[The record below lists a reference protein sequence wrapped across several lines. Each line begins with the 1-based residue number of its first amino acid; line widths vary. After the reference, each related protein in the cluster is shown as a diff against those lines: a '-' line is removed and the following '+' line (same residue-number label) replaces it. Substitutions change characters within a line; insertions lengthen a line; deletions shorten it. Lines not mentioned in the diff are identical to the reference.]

1 MAKKVA
7 EGVAL
12 GLQYEI
18 YDRTG
23 VVTHTET
30 RSETEVEG
38 SISGGG
44 GYSSGGTGYQAPVS
58 GSIASKTTR
67 FQNIFL
73 SDGEGKEHTIELQ
86 NFLIPCKPDHKLTMF
101 LLTSGGKDTGSYFSA
116 YNHNTRETYDHPKA
130 IRSEMFPTRS
140 FTILLVISFV
150 LLFITMIG
158 EPDSSFLGTLFLSA
172 LGTGLIGIPGWLI
185 GATVGFYR
193 SMLVRKDL
201 AYKNYVTTVGAV

>member
-23 VVTHTET
+23 IVTHTET

-44 GYSSGGTGYQAPVS
+44 GYSASGTGYQSPVS
-58 GSIASKTTR
+58 GRITSKTTR

-73 SDGEGKEHTIELQ
+73 TDDQEKEHTIELQ
-86 NFLIPCKPDHKLTMF
+86 NFLIPCKQDHKLTMF
-101 LLTSGGKDTGSYFSA
+101 LLTSGGSDTGSYFSA
-116 YNHNTRETYDHPKA
+116 YNHNTRESYDHPKA
-130 IRSEMFPTRS
+130 IRSEMFPTKS

-158 EPDSSFLGTLFLSA
+158 EPDSSFFGTLLLSA

-185 GATVGFYR
+185 GAVIGFYR
-193 SMLVRKDL
+193 SLLIRKDL
-201 AYKNYVTTVGAV
+201 SYKNYVTTVRAA